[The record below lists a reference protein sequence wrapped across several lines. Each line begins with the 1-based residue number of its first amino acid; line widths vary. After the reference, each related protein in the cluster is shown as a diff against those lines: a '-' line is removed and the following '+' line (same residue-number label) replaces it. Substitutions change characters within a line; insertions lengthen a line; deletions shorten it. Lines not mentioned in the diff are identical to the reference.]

1 MKTFIFCGGKA
12 TRFNNGKPGPLKPL
26 IKINKIPII
35 LRIINNLKK
44 NSINEIFLLGGY
56 KFNKLK
62 SFFKKNKMN
71 IVVIDTKINT
81 STAGRLLMIK
91 NLIAK
96 NENFLLTYG
105 DSLVDFDIES
115 ALSLKKK
122 NTFVIS
128 SFKYKFMYGVLNSNK
143 RNICTNMHEK
153 KIFSVNSGFYI
164 LDKKIFKFIRSK
176 KESFESD
183 VIPRVLRSKKI
194 NFKINY
200 VQSWLPIDNNTDKKN
215 ANLFLKN
222 EK

>member
-35 LRIINNLKK
+35 LRIIKNLKK

-91 NLIAK
+91 NLITK

-115 ALSLKKK
+115 AISLKKK

-143 RNICTNMHEK
+143 RNICTNMYEK

-194 NFKINY
+194 NFKIN
-200 VQSWLPIDNNTDKKN
+200 
-215 ANLFLKN
+215 
-222 EK
+222 